1 MMLGFKQM
9 KKIQNDIANALL
21 WAATGYARAGLALSR
36 GTKEFGRNPQAAI
49 GNLGIA
55 IELLLKSLIA
65 KRSLQLLFKD
75 LPLELR
81 CALAAPEAMPTTF
94 RSTPYEIELK
104 ASTFKSIELD
114 EAIAIFCTFYP
125 DFKKRFGSHLRFLSR
140 HRNICVHAVHP
151 DCREYEVDRTV
162 FLFLSLIGHMRRQNP
177 DLAKRILLKEDDKNK
192 MFLAKFDEERLNRV
206 HEKVE
211 NARTKAKKIT
221 ERVSID
227 PEEWHWYPI
236 PCPVCGSDGILSG
249 ETIAKPEYDEDG
261 PCGVNLTFMG
271 ETFGCEFCGLVL
283 DDYEE
288 MSIAGIDPEVDRS
301 DESDQWQK
309 EHYAD
314 NYYGEPW

>member
-1 MMLGFKQM
+1 M
-9 KKIQNDIANALL
+9 KNIQNEIANDLL

-36 GTKEFGRNPQAAI
+36 GTKGFYRNPQVAI

-55 IELLLKSLIA
+55 IELLLKALIA
-65 KRSLQLLFKD
+65 KRSLLLLFKD

-81 CALAAPEAMPTTF
+81 CALASPEAMPKTF

-104 ASTFKSIELD
+104 ASAFKSIELD

-125 DFKKRFGSHLRFLSR
+125 DFKKRFSSHLRFLSR

-151 DCREYEVDRTV
+151 NCREYEVDRTV
-162 FLFLSLIGHMRRQNP
+162 FLFLSLIEHMRRENP
-177 DLAKRILLKEDDKNK
+177 DLVKILFLGEDDKNK
-192 MFLAKFDEERLNRV
+192 IFLAKFDEERLNRV

-211 NARTKAKKIT
+211 KARTNAKQIT
-221 ERVSID
+221 ERVSIK
-227 PEEWHWYPI
+227 PEEWSWYPI

-249 ETIAKPEYDEDG
+249 ETTAKPDYDEDG
-261 PCGVNLTFMG
+261 PCGIILSFTG
-271 ETFGCEFCGLVL
+271 EIFECEYCGLVL

-309 EHYAD
+309 DHYSD
-314 NYYGEPW
+314 NIYDEPW